1 MNIVRPLFAELL
13 IDYCILAR
21 YKGYTSDSLFPV
33 RELCMIEIGTFNQLK
48 VVKQVDFGVYVDGEE
63 HDTILLPKRYV
74 PEGCTVG
81 DWVDVFL
88 YFDSDD
94 LLIATT
100 EKPKAQV
107 GDCEFLKV
115 VDINHAGAFMDWG
128 LPKDLLVPYN
138 EQQKPMEVGYSYV
151 VHVFHDQNSDR
162 IAAST
167 KLSHYL
173 DEEPVWLKPK
183 QAVNLLIAGRTELG
197 YKAVIDNKYL
207 GLIFRADAF
216 RPLKIGERLPG
227 FVKTIRPDGKV
238 DLLISQG
245 SLQGDYDLGEQI
257 IQHLRDNGGEST
269 LSDKSAPDDIYRL
282 FKVSKKKYKQA
293 LGTLYKSQRISIEP
307 GKIKLIDQ

>member
-1 MNIVRPLFAELL
+1 MAEVG
-13 IDYCILAR
+13 
-21 YKGYTSDSLFPV
+21 K
-33 RELCMIEIGTFNQLK
+33 FNRLK
-48 VVKQVDFGVYVDGEE
+48 VVKQVDFGVYLDGDEL
-63 HDTILLPKRYV
+63 DTILLPQRYV
-74 PEGCTVG
+74 PEGCELG
-81 DWVDVFL
+81 DWLDVFL

-100 EKPKAQV
+100 EKPKAQI
-107 GDCEFLKV
+107 GDCEMLKV

-151 VHVFHDQNSDR
+151 VHVYHDQNSDR

-173 DEEPVWLKPK
+173 DEEPVWLKPR
-183 QAVNLLIAGRTELG
+183 QPVQLLIAGRTDLG

-207 GLIFRADAF
+207 GLIFRADAY

-227 FVKTIRPDGKV
+227 FVKTVRKDGKI
-238 DLLISQG
+238 DLIISQG
-245 SLQGDYDLGEQI
+245 GLQADHDLSEQI
-257 IQHLRDNGGEST
+257 IAHLQQSGGVSELT
-269 LSDKSAPDDIYRL
+269 DKSDPEAIYRT

-293 LGTLYKSQRISIEP
+293 LGTLYKSKRIVISSA
-307 GKIKLIDQ
+307 KIALAD

>member
-1 MNIVRPLFAELL
+1 MVEVGRVNRL
-13 IDYCILAR
+13 
-21 YKGYTSDSLFPV
+21 
-33 RELCMIEIGTFNQLK
+33 Q
-48 VVKQVDFGVYVDGEE
+48 VVKQVDFGVYLDGENL
-63 HDTILLPKRYV
+63 DTILLPLRYV
-74 PEGCTVG
+74 PAECTIG
-81 DWVDVFL
+81 DWLDVFL

-100 EKPKAQV
+100 EEPRAQV
-107 GDCEFLKV
+107 GDCEMLKV

-128 LPKDLLVPYN
+128 LSKDLLVPYN

-173 DEEPVWLKPK
+173 DEEPIWLKPR
-183 QAVNLLIAGRTELG
+183 QQVQLLIASRTELG

-207 GLIFRADAF
+207 GVVFREDAY

-227 FVKTIRPDGKV
+227 FVKNIRKDGKV
-238 DLLISQG
+238 DLLISQA
-245 SLQGDYDLGEQI
+245 SLQGDHDLGEQI
-257 IQHLRDNGGEST
+257 IQYLQEQGGESL
-269 LSDKSAPDDIYRL
+269 LSDKSDPEEIYRR

-293 LGTLYKSQRISIEP
+293 LGSLYKSQRIAIQSS
-307 GKIKLIDQ
+307 KIKLIN

>member
-1 MNIVRPLFAELL
+1 MV
-13 IDYCILAR
+13 
-21 YKGYTSDSLFPV
+21 
-33 RELCMIEIGTFNQLK
+33 EIGTFNQLQ
-48 VVKQVDFGVYVDGEE
+48 VVKQVDFGVYLDGGEL
-63 HDTILLPKRYV
+63 DTILLPRRYV
-74 PEGCTVG
+74 PEGCEIG
-81 DWVDVFL
+81 DWLDVFL

-100 EKPKAQV
+100 EKPKVQV
-107 GDCEFLKV
+107 GDCEMLTV

-167 KLSHYL
+167 KLNHHL
-173 DEEPVWLKPK
+173 DEETVWLKPR
-183 QAVNLLIAGRTELG
+183 QQVNLLIAGRTDLG

-227 FVKTIRPDGKV
+227 FVKNIRADGKI
-238 DLLISQG
+238 DLVISQ
-245 SLQGDYDLGEQI
+245 STLQGDHDLGEQI
-257 IQHLRDNGGEST
+257 IRHLQEMGGESQV
-269 LSDKSAPDDIYRL
+269 SDKSDPEEIYRL

-293 LGTLYKSQRISIEP
+293 LGTLYKSKRILIEP
-307 GKIKLIDQ
+307 GKVKLINP

>member
-1 MNIVRPLFAELL
+1 MV
-13 IDYCILAR
+13 
-21 YKGYTSDSLFPV
+21 
-33 RELCMIEIGTFNQLK
+33 EIGTFNQLQ
-48 VVKQVDFGVYVDGEE
+48 VVKQVDFGVYLDGGEL
-63 HDTILLPKRYV
+63 DTILLPRRYV
-74 PEGCTVG
+74 PEGCEIG
-81 DWVDVFL
+81 DWLDVFL

-100 EKPKAQV
+100 EKPKVQV
-107 GDCEFLKV
+107 GDCEMLTV

-167 KLSHYL
+167 KLNHHL
-173 DEEPVWLKPK
+173 DEETVWLKPR
-183 QAVNLLIAGRTELG
+183 QQVNLLIAGRTDLG

-227 FVKTIRPDGKV
+227 FVKNIRADGKI
-238 DLLISQG
+238 DLVISQ
-245 SLQGDYDLGEQI
+245 STLQGDHDLGEQI
-257 IQHLRDNGGEST
+257 IRHLQEMGGESQV
-269 LSDKSAPDDIYRL
+269 SDKSDPEEIYRL

-293 LGTLYKSQRISIEP
+293 LGTLYKSKRILIDP
-307 GKIKLIDQ
+307 GKVKLINS

>member
-1 MNIVRPLFAELL
+1 MV
-13 IDYCILAR
+13 
-21 YKGYTSDSLFPV
+21 
-33 RELCMIEIGTFNQLK
+33 EIGTFNKLQ
-48 VVKQVDFGVYVDGEE
+48 VVKQVEFGVYMDGGEL
-63 HDTILLPKRYV
+63 DTILLPKRYV
-74 PEGCTVG
+74 PQGCELG
-81 DWVDVFL
+81 DWIDVFL

-100 EKPKAQV
+100 EKPKVQV
-107 GDCEFLKV
+107 GDCAMLTV

-167 KLSHYL
+167 KLSHHL
-173 DEEPVWLKPK
+173 DEESVWLKPR

-207 GLIFRADAF
+207 GLIFRADAY

-227 FVKTIRPDGKV
+227 FVKSIRKDGKI
-238 DLLISQG
+238 DLLISQAT
-245 SLQGDYDLGEQI
+245 LQGDHDLGEQI
-257 IQHLRDNGGEST
+257 IQHLTESGGESQI
-269 LSDKSAPDDIYRL
+269 SDKSDPEEIYRL

-293 LGTLYKSQRISIEP
+293 LGGLFKSKRILIEP
-307 GKIKLIDQ
+307 GKIKLIN

>member
-1 MNIVRPLFAELL
+1 MV
-13 IDYCILAR
+13 
-21 YKGYTSDSLFPV
+21 
-33 RELCMIEIGTFNQLK
+33 EIGTFNKLQ
-48 VVKQVDFGVYVDGEE
+48 VVKQVEFGVYMDGGEL
-63 HDTILLPKRYV
+63 DTILLPKRYV
-74 PEGCTVG
+74 PQGCELG
-81 DWVDVFL
+81 DWIDVFL

-100 EKPKAQV
+100 EKPKVQV
-107 GDCEFLKV
+107 GDCAMLTV

-167 KLSHYL
+167 KLSHHL
-173 DEEPVWLKPK
+173 DEESVWLKPR
-183 QAVNLLIAGRTELG
+183 QAVNLLVAGRTELG

-207 GLIFRADAF
+207 GLIFRADAY

-227 FVKTIRPDGKV
+227 FVKSIRKDGKI
-238 DLLISQG
+238 DLLISQAT
-245 SLQGDYDLGEQI
+245 LQGDHDLGEQI
-257 IQHLRDNGGEST
+257 IQHLTESGGESQI
-269 LSDKSAPDDIYRL
+269 SDKSDPEEIYRI

-293 LGTLYKSQRISIEP
+293 LGGLFKSKRILIEP
-307 GKIKLIDQ
+307 GKIKLIN

>member
-1 MNIVRPLFAELL
+1 MSPA
-13 IDYCILAR
+13 LAVKSGQR
-21 YKGYTSDSLFPV
+21 V
-33 RELCMIEIGTFNQLK
+33 IQMVEIGTFNQLQ
-48 VVKQVDFGVYVDGEE
+48 VVKQVDFGVYLDGGEL
-63 HDTILLPKRYV
+63 DTILLPRRYV
-74 PEGCTVG
+74 PEGCEIG
-81 DWVDVFL
+81 DWLDVFL

-100 EKPKAQV
+100 EKPKVQV
-107 GDCEFLKV
+107 GDCEMLTV

-167 KLSHYL
+167 KLNHHL
-173 DEEPVWLKPK
+173 DEETVWLKPR
-183 QAVNLLIAGRTELG
+183 QQVNLLIAGRTDLG

-227 FVKTIRPDGKV
+227 FVKNIRVDGKI
-238 DLLISQG
+238 DLVISQ
-245 SLQGDYDLGEQI
+245 STLQGDHDLGEQI
-257 IQHLRDNGGEST
+257 IRHLQEMGGESQV
-269 LSDKSAPDDIYRL
+269 SDKSDPEEIYRL

-293 LGTLYKSQRISIEP
+293 LGTLYKSKRILIEP
-307 GKIKLIDQ
+307 GKVKLINQ

>member
-1 MNIVRPLFAELL
+1 MV
-13 IDYCILAR
+13 
-21 YKGYTSDSLFPV
+21 
-33 RELCMIEIGTFNQLK
+33 EIGAFNQLQ
-48 VVKQVDFGVYVDGEE
+48 VVKQVDFGVYLDGGEL
-63 HDTILLPKRYV
+63 DTILLPRRYV
-74 PEGCTVG
+74 PEGCEIG
-81 DWVDVFL
+81 DWLDVFL

-100 EKPKAQV
+100 EKPKVQV
-107 GDCEFLKV
+107 GDCEMLTV

-167 KLSHYL
+167 KLNHHL
-173 DEEPVWLKPK
+173 DEETVWLKPR
-183 QAVNLLIAGRTELG
+183 QQVNLLIAGRTDLG

-227 FVKTIRPDGKV
+227 FVKNIRADGKI
-238 DLLISQG
+238 DLVISQ
-245 SLQGDYDLGEQI
+245 STLQGDHDLGEQI
-257 IQHLRDNGGEST
+257 IRHLQEMGGESQV
-269 LSDKSAPDDIYRL
+269 SDKSDPEEIYRL

-293 LGTLYKSQRISIEP
+293 LGTLYKSKRILIEP
-307 GKIKLIDQ
+307 GKVKLINS